1 MVNRMNAEILKM
13 LDGQEVKKRLDGLGF
28 EPVGST
34 PDQFAQQTAAELA
47 KWRNFIKQT
56 GIKS

>member
-1 MVNRMNAEILKM
+1 M
-13 LDGQEVKKRLDGLGF
+13 LDGHEVKKRLDGLGF

-34 PDQFAQQTAAELA
+34 PDQFAQQIAAELA

-56 GIKS
+56 GIKL